1 LLIGVLPE
9 YRQKGVNALMFTDL
23 IPRYQAYGIKWGETQ
38 VELESNENVQS
49 QWGIFDPVHAQEQKV
64 L

>member
-1 LLIGVLPE
+1 
-9 YRQKGVNALMFTDL
+9 MFTDL

-49 QWGIFDPVHAQEQKV
+49 QWGIFDPVHHKSRKCYKK
-64 L
+64 LISKN